1 MSDSLWPHGLYPT
14 RLLCPQNSPG
24 KNTGVGWHFLLQGIF
39 PSQGSNMVLL
49 HCRQT
54 FPTEP
59 SGKPQL
65 FESLERAM
73 VDVPGP
79 IQSVNGSGPF
89 KPSMQLAL
97 HFWGFSRG
105 SDGKES
111 ACSARDLCSI
121 PGSGRSPGEGND
133 YPLQYSWLENSMNRG
148 YSPWDPKEL
157 DMTERLIFSLWLRS
171 SQGTDPMFS
180 PL

>member
-1 MSDSLWPHGLYPT
+1 
-14 RLLCPQNSPG
+14 
-24 KNTGVGWHFLLQGIF
+24 
-39 PSQGSNMVLL
+39 MVLL

-65 FESLERAM
+65 FESLETAM

-121 PGSGRSPGEGND
+121 PGTGRSPGEGND
-133 YPLQYSWLENSMNRG
+133 YPLQYS
-148 YSPWDPKEL
+148 
-157 DMTERLIFSLWLRS
+157 
-171 SQGTDPMFS
+171 
-180 PL
+180 